1 MYGYS
6 SQKGLI
12 FSILNIPP
20 SSPFSLTSF
29 SKAKMYNPLVM
40 NREEI
45 ELRWRDYD
53 GGLLSRG
60 VVWCIACLRK
70 NVSVTKSLLFEI
82 QLKELMK

>member
-1 MYGYS
+1 M
-6 SQKGLI
+6 L
-12 FSILNIPP
+12 SILNITPH
-20 SSPFSLTSF
+20 SPFSLTSF
-29 SKAKMYNPLVM
+29 QKQKIYNPLVM
-40 NREEI
+40 NGEEI

-70 NVSVTKSLLFEI
+70 NVTVTKSLLFEI